1 MRERERPVH
10 GSRYADASITNKPC
24 SRKGDPWGV
33 WFSSNCLWV
42 VFSRKWMFLRN
53 VWKWWSWLPRSSCLA
68 LKCYESG
75 TARLL
80 QKRPREKMWKQRPSP
95 GISSVFLRAHR
106 FPHGSVCV
114 ISVYMTAL
122 PTRHWPSP
130 KYCGDINANFQ
141 GEATSLNE
149 KEDCSQS
156 ATILIPELYRKVW
169 HPWLT
174 RLPKER
180 VTFFSGGNLWGHF
193 NNLGIGHVPNIYC
206 HLGRNV
212 PKALKLTPNRLP
224 LTAPVLV
231 YLIHFLIFKGI
242 VLLST
247 HRKASTQLLFSGCEF
262 QIRSVWIYW
271 NCITDWISSFYN
283 IP

>member
-1 MRERERPVH
+1 MNLGQLVFCRNGHEKKCGSNALLLGLVRFSFVH
-10 GSRYADASITNKPC
+10 IG
-24 SRKGDPWGV
+24 
-33 WFSSNCLWV
+33 
-42 VFSRKWMFLRN
+42 FLT
-53 VWKWWSWLPRSSCLA
+53 A
-68 LKCYESG
+68 L
-75 TARLL
+75 
-80 QKRPREKMWKQRPSP
+80 
-95 GISSVFLRAHR
+95 
-106 FPHGSVCV
+106 CV

-156 ATILIPELYRKVW
+156 ETILIPELYRKVW

-180 VTFFSGGNLWGHF
+180 VTFFSGGNRWGHF

-231 YLIHFLIFKGI
+231 YLIHFLD
-242 VLLST
+242 L
-247 HRKASTQLLFSGCEF
+247 
-262 QIRSVWIYW
+262 
-271 NCITDWISSFYN
+271 
-283 IP
+283 